1 MEEMALLKSRTAKKQ
16 PYITYEEYLNLA
28 GDAQITEWVDGEVI
42 SYMPPFYEHQDIVTF
57 LAAIL
62 REFVSILNLGEVVVA
77 PFEVKLWPDG
87 PSREPD
93 LFFFSE
99 KNREKKTRKR
109 FVGGPDLVVE
119 VVSADSVRR
128 DRVDKFQE
136 YEQAGVR
143 EYWLIDPRPN
153 RQQADFY
160 DRDETGLFV
169 PAELDEAGV
178 FHSAVLP
185 GFWLNVNWF
194 WEEPL
199 PNPQLLLAQI
209 LMGVEGVSADV
220 RAAYRALYEALT
232 KSRADFSEDM

>member
-1 MEEMALLKSRTAKKQ
+1 LLA
-16 PYITYEEYLNLA
+16 IV
-28 GDAQITEWVDGEVI
+28 GDFI
-42 SYMPPFYEHQDIVTF
+42 
-57 LAAIL
+57 
-62 REFVSILNLGEVVVA
+62 SILQLGEMIVA
-77 PFEVKLWPDG
+77 PFEVKLWLDG

-93 LFFFSE
+93 LLFVSE
-99 KNREKKTRKR
+99 ANLVNLTEKR
-109 FVGGPDLVVE
+109 FVGAPDLVVE
-119 VVSADSVRR
+119 VISADSVRR

>member
-1 MEEMALLKSRTAKKQ
+1 MEEMIILKGKTAEKQ
-16 PYITYEEYLNLA
+16 PYITYEEYLALT
-28 GDAQITEWVDGEVI
+28 GESQITEWVDGEVI
-42 SYMPPFYEHQDIVTF
+42 NYMPPFYTHQDIVTF

-62 REFVSILNLGEVVVA
+62 REFVSILQLGRIIVA

-93 LFFFSE
+93 LLFIS
-99 KNREKKTRKR
+99 KSNRNNRTEKR
-109 FVGGPDLVVE
+109 FEGAPDLVVE
-119 VVSADSVRR
+119 VISADSVRR

-160 DRDETGLFV
+160 ERDEAGLFV
-169 PAELDEAGV
+169 PAELDEHGV
-178 FHSAVLP
+178 FRSAILP

-199 PNPQLLLAQI
+199 PNPQLLLAQV
-209 LMGVEGVSADV
+209 LMVNEDVSADV
-220 RAAYRALYEALT
+220 QAAYRALYEALM
-232 KSRADFSEDM
+232 KNNFSEDM